1 MQSQETIS
9 SIDESHRSL
18 LVVSATWENTR
29 NQIKPLSRSD
39 VFQSVPS
46 DSTLACPLCS
56 KLLRSAVQS
65 PCCSTRYCEECI
77 QNHLLEHDFSCPECE
92 KRIADLTTLKR
103 DDETRKKVESYV
115 EEAVGKSEEEVK
127 EREESEAKA
136 KAEREESERKIKEE
150 EEEAA
155 TTTANG
161 QPTGEESAS
170 GLSKEAEAGQAGA
183 LSANGTPPAG
193 TPNMPSNVPVVMF
206 NPQLVQQLVMTLSN
220 PRLPPPMRMM
230 LQTQLQAQQMAFIRM
245 QSNGGAGGAPGGPG
259 AGMNSGMG
267 GMPGAG
273 AGWQGQQGFRPMG
286 MQQQQQQQ
294 QMNPMMGMNGTNG
307 MGGMR
312 MGMNNPAAAMGM
324 GMGVGV
330 GMGMMNRPGMTP
342 GVGPAAAGG
351 GGPMDGGAYNRARK

>member
-1 MQSQETIS
+1 MS
-9 SIDESHRSL
+9 SKTGRCGSL
-18 LVVSATWENTR
+18 ALTRRCLCLLPRVSATWENTR

-56 KLLRSAVQS
+56 KLLRSAVQT

-92 KRIADLTTLKR
+92 KRIGDLTTLKR

-136 KAEREESERKIKEE
+136 KAEKEESERKIKEE

-161 QPTGEESAS
+161 QPTGEESVQ
-170 GLSKEAEAGQAGA
+170 GKEGEAAQAGA
-183 LSANGTPPAG
+183 VSTSGTPPS
-193 TPNMPSNVPVVMF
+193 TNPNMPSNVPVVMF

-245 QSNGGAGGAPGGPG
+245 QSNGGAGGATGGAGAG
-259 AGMNSGMG
+259 AGMNGGMG

-273 AGWQGQQGFRPMG
+273 AGAGWQAQQGFRPMN
-286 MQQQQQQQ
+286 MQQQ
-294 QMNPMMGMNGTNG
+294 QMNPRMGMNGMSG
-307 MGGMR
+307 MGNMR

-324 GMGVGV
+324 GMN
-330 GMGMMNRPGMTP
+330 MGMMNRPGMPP
-342 GVGPAAAGG
+342 GAGVAANGS